1 MSKRKVRNLL
11 LLYCQK
17 IRTYLN
23 LSFNLVVGSL
33 PSVTPNLARLGRCR
47 RKQGRHRRTLSS
59 NSAMG
64 TNHVGRT
71 VSGDP
76 WGFPRDPVGAESY
89 FFLDQFTLDLNNAG
103 EEPALFLNVFCFST
117 RWGFPLLA
125 PGTPRAD
132 RLPCIVWIRRP
143 CGYHFAR
150 AFVSTMARRCSRTSV
165 AVGP

>member
-103 EEPALFLNVFCFST
+103 EEPTLFFKCLLFL
-117 RWGFPLLA
+117 
-125 PGTPRAD
+125 D
-132 RLPCIVWIRRP
+132 
-143 CGYHFAR
+143 
-150 AFVSTMARRCSRTSV
+150 
-165 AVGP
+165 AVGIPVACPGHPTG